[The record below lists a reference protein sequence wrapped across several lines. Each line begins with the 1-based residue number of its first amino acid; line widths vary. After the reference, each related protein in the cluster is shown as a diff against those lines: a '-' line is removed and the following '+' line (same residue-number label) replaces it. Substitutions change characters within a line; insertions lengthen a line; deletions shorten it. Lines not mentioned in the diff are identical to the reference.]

1 MKEVMRLVKSRMILN
16 GFNAY
21 AAGLHIATVSPVTE
35 NDNDSHYAGQYRIC
49 FTRGKLQGK
58 RAYAQDIEEI
68 SDRICA
74 VIDFAK

>member
-21 AAGLHIATVSPVTE
+21 AEGNIIATVSPVTE

-58 RAYAQDIEEI
+58 IAYAQDIEEI
-68 SDRICA
+68 NERICT